1 MNYVNCY
8 ASTNRGFLIAPNS
21 IFFLRD
27 PIKDLREEID
37 QLSIQQ
43 VQEMYKIKKKLKV
56 LEEELMIGEEN
67 FAFKP
72 SSAIK
77 ESKSDQVENIQPIHA
92 IIKNQ
97 VWTLAASGVPV
108 DQIANQSSLSIT
120 QVQQIINERFGK

>member
-1 MNYVNCY
+1 MLTVMLV
-8 ASTNRGFLIAPNS
+8 LIGVS
-21 IFFLRD
+21 LLLLILSFFLRD

-120 QVQQIINERFGK
+120 QVQQIINERVGK

>member
-1 MNYVNCY
+1 MLTVMLV
-8 ASTNRGFLIAPNS
+8 LIGVS
-21 IFFLRD
+21 LLLLILSFFLRD

-77 ESKSDQVENIQPIHA
+77 ESKSDQTENNQPIHA

-120 QVQQIINERFGK
+120 QVQQIINERVGK

>member
-1 MNYVNCY
+1 MLTVMLV
-8 ASTNRGFLIAPNS
+8 LIGVS
-21 IFFLRD
+21 LLLLILSFFLRD

>member
-1 MNYVNCY
+1 MLTVMLV
-8 ASTNRGFLIAPNS
+8 LIGVS
-21 IFFLRD
+21 LLLLILSFFLRD

-77 ESKSDQVENIQPIHA
+77 ESKPDQAENIQPIHA

-120 QVQQIINERFGK
+120 QVQQIINERVGK

>member
-1 MNYVNCY
+1 ML
-8 ASTNRGFLIAPNS
+8 LILS
-21 IFFLRD
+21 FFLRD

-77 ESKSDQVENIQPIHA
+77 ESKSDQAENIQPIHA

-120 QVQQIINERFGK
+120 QVQQIINERVGK

>member
-1 MNYVNCY
+1 MLTVMLV
-8 ASTNRGFLIAPNS
+8 LIGVS
-21 IFFLRD
+21 LLLLILSFFLRD

-77 ESKSDQVENIQPIHA
+77 ESKSDQAEISNQFMPLLK
-92 IIKNQ
+92 IKFGHLRQ
-97 VWTLAASGVPV
+97 VAFPLIRS
-108 DQIANQSSLSIT
+108 QINLPYRLLKFSKL
-120 QVQQIINERFGK
+120 